1 MVLHS
6 SSSSSSKEALDVI
19 KQKDELYTAM
29 SFTGILA
36 HKILHSFQV
45 AKPFWKHAED
55 A

>member
-1 MVLHS
+1 MVLHCSRS
-6 SSSSSSKEALDVI
+6 STSKEALDVV
-19 KQKDELYTAM
+19 KQKDGLYTAM
-29 SFTGILA
+29 SFTGISA